1 MKDMLTQQAAVTNI
15 SSSNREA
22 LVTINHIPS
31 DSNSI
36 ALIFQTLADHNINI
50 DMISQSAP
58 IDRKVNISFSLQ
70 DEDLFT
76 VLKTLK
82 SFKADYEDL
91 RIDINSNN
99 VKISLFGEGMKT
111 TPGTAAKTME
121 LLAQNDIDIQLI
133 TTSEVDISYL
143 ISASD
148 KDKAIKC
155 FKEYFNI

>member
-1 MKDMLTQQAAVTNI
+1 MNSPISQITTEENVTLITLDNIPANTQ
-15 SSSNREA
+15 
-22 LVTINHIPS
+22 
-31 DSNSI
+31 DI
-36 ALIFQTLADHNINI
+36 ARIFSAIGKSGVNI
-50 DMISQSAP
+50 DMISQTSP
-58 IDRKVNISFSLQ
+58 YKGSVNISFSLQ

-111 TPGTAAKTME
+111 TPGTAAKTMK
-121 LLAQNDIDIQLI
+121 LLAQNDIEIQLI

-143 ISASD
+143 IAASD

>member
-1 MKDMLTQQAAVTNI
+1 MNSPISQITTEENVTLITLDNIPANTQ
-15 SSSNREA
+15 
-22 LVTINHIPS
+22 
-31 DSNSI
+31 DI
-36 ALIFQTLADHNINI
+36 ARIFSAIGKSRVNI
-50 DMISQSAP
+50 DMISQTSP
-58 IDRKVNISFSLQ
+58 YKGSVNISFSLQ

-143 ISASD
+143 ISAAD
-148 KDKAIKC
+148 KDKAVKC